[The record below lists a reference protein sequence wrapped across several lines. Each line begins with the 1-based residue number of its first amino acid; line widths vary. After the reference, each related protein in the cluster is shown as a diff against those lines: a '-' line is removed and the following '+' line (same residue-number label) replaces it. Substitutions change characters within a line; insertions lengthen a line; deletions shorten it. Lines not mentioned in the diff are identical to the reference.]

1 MPDVKAIVVQLPNH
15 LLTSNVCKPLA
26 LLKLGI
32 KKVPKVARVI
42 KNVKK
47 KKKLKQKIEATL
59 FLSPCVFVNIFE
71 GAPTRG
77 EMLQGRVAATCS
89 SVLYI

>member
-1 MPDVKAIVVQLPNH
+1 LQHASQAIVVQLPNH
-15 LLTSNVCKPLA
+15 LLTSNVCKPLT
-26 LLKLGI
+26 LLKPGI

-47 KKKLKQKIEATL
+47 KKKIDATL

>member
-47 KKKLKQKIEATL
+47 K
-59 FLSPCVFVNIFE
+59 N
-71 GAPTRG
+71 
-77 EMLQGRVAATCS
+77 
-89 SVLYI
+89 